1 MRRQGRKLDF
11 TDAGVAVFPELMA
24 ELEAIRLGRIGGLC
38 HDWANRCPWP
48 TWPKPDEPD
57 FRQLSRRNR
66 FVPPGARRAS
76 FRHGDFTE
84 AGDTEPVD
92 REIMAHGRQKW
103 VKAPAMW
110 VKRKRAMSPQ
120 QRQSGTRL
128 EPSRRTMGDQNRR
141 LCPANSSLLVQTSRQ
156 EGCKCLKTL
165 ERVKG
170 IEPSYSAWKAAALP
184 LSYTRVPTFP

>member
-1 MRRQGRKLDF
+1 
-11 TDAGVAVFPELMA
+11 MA
-24 ELEAIRLGRIGGLC
+24 ELDAIRRGRIGGLC
-38 HDWANRCPWP
+38 HDWGNRGSLP

-66 FVPPGARRAS
+66 FVPPAARRAS

-120 QRQSGTRL
+120 QR
-128 EPSRRTMGDQNRR
+128 
-141 LCPANSSLLVQTSRQ
+141 
-156 EGCKCLKTL
+156 
-165 ERVKG
+165 
-170 IEPSYSAWKAAALP
+170 
-184 LSYTRVPTFP
+184 